1 MYREELPLKNLL
13 IGRDFIKPYYYDVEE
28 YKNGIRH
35 SYWVHTEYNY
45 DPDIQDY
52 KVNITEAERTLFTRC
67 VLGISQIEVKVKD
80 FWIKAKDIFPHY
92 EIGQVCVTFA
102 ESEERHFDA
111 YSNILELLGL
121 NDLFKQINDIPVLR
135 DRYNYLE
142 KVMKKEANTPDEI
155 AIKVALFT
163 EFIEDAGLVGFF
175 YVIMSFNRG
184 RLKRFKG
191 ISNAVEATRIT
202 GPLRSNT
209 YSKFC

>member
-92 EIGQVCVTFA
+92 EILIASSF
-102 ESEERHFDA
+102 FFFF
-111 YSNILELLGL
+111 LLFFFF
-121 NDLFKQINDIPVLR
+121 FKQKTA
-135 DRYNYLE
+135 YE
-142 KVMKKEANTPDEI
+142 M
-155 AIKVALFT
+155 
-163 EFIEDAGLVGFF
+163 
-175 YVIMSFNRG
+175 
-184 RLKRFKG
+184 
-191 ISNAVEATRIT
+191 
-202 GPLRSNT
+202 
-209 YSKFC
+209 